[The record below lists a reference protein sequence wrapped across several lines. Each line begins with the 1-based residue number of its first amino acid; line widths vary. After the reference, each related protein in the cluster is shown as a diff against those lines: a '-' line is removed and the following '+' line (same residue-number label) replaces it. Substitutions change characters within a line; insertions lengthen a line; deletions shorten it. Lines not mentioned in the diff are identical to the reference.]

1 MQHLSSI
8 SCLILTLLSLVG
20 CHSIPPLQV
29 NVLQADASPLAPV
42 LANNARTSAEPTK
55 VFDREFELFKEHSE
69 QRLIIQ
75 ASRADKPE
83 FAWVFVDSGTFKLNY
98 ANDGSFESEGYK
110 LTLSPSVSLK
120 SHAGH
125 WFNCVED
132 SYASVWEDAKLRGVD
147 YRGTGNEPAWIVEMT
162 GQRVFLKLDY
172 GRLILER
179 MIEKTTTMTQYKKT
193 VFKASDMAI
202 EITTAQYRD
211 AMRGDLFES
220 EVRLW
225 IGD

>member
-1 MQHLSSI
+1 MIVRPVSYATFGLNFLSHTNVAVACRLSFNTALTGE
-8 SCLILTLLSLVG
+8 CLASRR
-20 CHSIPPLQV
+20 
-29 NVLQADASPLAPV
+29 SPLGPV
-42 LANNARTSAEPTK
+42 SANNARTSAEPTK
-55 VFDREFELFKEHSE
+55 VFDREFELFKQHSE

-98 ANDGSFESEGYK
+98 ANDGSSESEGYK

-132 SYASVWEDAKLRGVD
+132 SYASVWENAKLRGVD
-147 YRGTGNEPAWIVEMT
+147 YRGTGNEPAWIVEMR

-172 GRLILER
+172 ERLILER

-193 VFKASDMAI
+193 VFKA
-202 EITTAQYRD
+202 
-211 AMRGDLFES
+211 
-220 EVRLW
+220 
-225 IGD
+225 